1 MKIINQGEYV
11 KTGQRNNG
19 AAVYRNTNSDARVLY
34 RNGDG
39 TWAASNQV
47 ADGKY
52 GVYLSVDSANCP
64 ASIQSWMDGY
74 KEGEWRKVRGHVNI
88 KVKCGGESHKPGLS
102 LGQFYIQD
110 SKSIYSIVFQKHF
123 IGHLIS

>member
-39 TWAASNQV
+39 TWAASNSV
-47 ADGKY
+47 NNGKS
-52 GVYLSVDSANCP
+52 GVYVSVDSSTCP
-64 ASIQSWMDGY
+64 ASIQRWMDQYTMGT
-74 KEGEWRKVRGHVNI
+74 GRVHVNI
-88 KVKCGGESHKPGLS
+88 KVNCGGLYTAAHKPGP
-102 LGQFYIQD
+102 GQFYIQAF
-110 SKSIYSIVFQKHF
+110 KSIYSIVFQKHF
-123 IGHLIS
+123 IGQLIP